1 MAPSA
6 PTPSR
11 PARPLLFAPRRPGPI
26 LLAVSLLNHA
36 QLDAMAAG
44 QPDLLLPIV
53 RDFASHGLDQLVN
66 LQATLAD
73 NRIEEGRG
81 ILHQLKGSAGTMGMA
96 RFADRCRECEEQLA
110 GSQDPE
116 RLLELASLLQ
126 ESVVHAIAHLEAH
139 S

>member
-1 MAPSA
+1 M
-6 PTPSR
+6 
-11 PARPLLFAPRRPGPI
+11 
-26 LLAVSLLNHA
+26 SLLNHA

-96 RFADRCRECEEQLA
+96 RFADRYRECEEQLA

-126 ESVVHAIAHLEAH
+126 ESVVHAIAHLEGP